1 MQISAA
7 NLLLA
12 AQQARPAASPSG
24 AGTGPAAAKPA
35 ARPFALPDLEGA
47 AETAEM
53 PADAPRK
60 PAQQAPSAPAPIARA
75 NSQTGGYAA
84 LAAPGS
90 KLNICV

>member
-47 AETAEM
+47 AETAEK
-53 PADAPRK
+53 PADVPRK
-60 PAQQAPSAPAPIARA
+60 PAPQTPSAPAPIARA

>member
-12 AQQARPAASPSG
+12 AQQARPAGPPSG

-35 ARPFALPDLEGA
+35 ARPFALPDLDGM
-47 AETAEM
+47 AETAEK
-53 PADAPRK
+53 PADAMRE
-60 PAQQAPSAPAPIARA
+60 PAPQVPSAPAPIARA
-75 NSQTGGYAA
+75 NGQTGGYAA

-90 KLNICV
+90 RLNICV